1 MSTTTDPKETETT
14 IDIETAGGTAEV
26 RMHGATI
33 LSLAIRGDAA
43 ADYVIDAKLSRSS
56 NWISDVD
63 ATYSA
68 NADYNDVIET
78 GYPHIRV
85 RCTTGT
91 ATAGDSATITLSAG
105 GG

>member
-1 MSTTTDPKETETT
+1 MSSTDPKETETT
-14 IDIETAGGTAEV
+14 LDIENAGGTAEV

-33 LSLAIRGDAA
+33 LSMAIRGDAA
-43 ADYVIDAKLSRSS
+43 ADYVIDARLTRSS
-56 NWISDVD
+56 AWVQDVG

-68 NADYNDVIET
+68 SADYDDVIET
-78 GYPHIRV
+78 GYPYIRV

-91 ATAGDSATITLSAG
+91 ATAGDQAIVTLSAG